1 MVSRRKGKSRKQM
14 FEEEPEVLNEDD
26 PAVKL
31 ELFETPEVYGA
42 TSKDLGDPEDAKEY
56 EEWLKKKQVSI

>member
-1 MVSRRKGKSRKQM
+1 MASPRKGKSRKAM

-31 ELFETPEVYGA
+31 ELFETMKFMGTTP
-42 TSKDLGDPEDAKEY
+42 KDLADPRDAKEY
-56 EEWLKKKQVSI
+56 EEWLKKSK

>member
-1 MVSRRKGKSRKQM
+1 M

-31 ELFETPEVYGA
+31 ELFETMKFMGTTPN
-42 TSKDLGDPEDAKEY
+42 DLADPKEAKEY
-56 EEWLKKKQVSI
+56 EEWLKKDV